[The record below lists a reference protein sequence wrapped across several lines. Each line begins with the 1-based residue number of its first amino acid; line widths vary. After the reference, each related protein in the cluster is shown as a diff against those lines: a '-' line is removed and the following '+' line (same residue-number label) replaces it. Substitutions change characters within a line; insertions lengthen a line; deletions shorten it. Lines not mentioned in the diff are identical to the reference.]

1 MSKIENKYFIKQ
13 LSYCDINFQD
23 VVQQLFVLH
32 FRFFIMDKNI
42 EQRICLKFC
51 ASNGFS
57 CAKSLKM
64 LEKAYGDV
72 VLSKTRAY
80 EWYKAFKDGREV
92 VEDLPRSGR
101 PSKSS
106 NEENIDKIKT
116 MVLENRHLSLR
127 EIARGVNMSHESV
140 RGILVDILGM
150 RRINGDDK
158 WMYENEKET
167 IQNSS
172 EFCSEN
178 EPKPKKPRRSRSEK

>member
-1 MSKIENKYFIKQ
+1 
-13 LSYCDINFQD
+13 
-23 VVQQLFVLH
+23 
-32 FRFFIMDKNI
+32 
-42 EQRICLKFC
+42 
-51 ASNGFS
+51 
-57 CAKSLKM
+57 M

-167 IQNSS
+167 TQHSS
-172 EFCSEN
+172 EFCSEH